1 MEDSKELADELLD
14 AGFTPYGEIKDLTDE
29 TILHKGIFEH
39 LFSIS
44 NPVQREQLLAKLE
57 KKAKE
62 LDVKNSFKRMY
73 RHYQELNSKNNQVKT
88 HNEIAEE
95 LLKNNSIVIF
105 ENSLYIYKD
114 GVYVD
119 DETYIYTKI
128 IDIYKEANTS
138 LRKEVYNYLMLI
150 APKAEIKENNNLKFV
165 FQGSLFCVI
174 FFVYTFLLPFLL
186 NFYGTNIS

>member
-62 LDVKNSFKRMY
+62 LDVKNSFKRIY

-95 LLKNNSIVIF
+95 LLKNNSIVIL

-165 FQGSLFCVI
+165 FQGSLFCVY
-174 FFVYTFLLPFLL
+174 FFVYTFFATIFVKLL
-186 NFYGTNIS
+186 